1 MKTITTCFI
10 VGIFFTLIGIL
21 GILNIQVLAQ
31 VEIAGK
37 TESWRDNSTIAGP
50 TYHIAGEVIN
60 KGNEDVGIV
69 EIAVTLYDAGGNVIG
84 TDNTYVIPDTIP
96 AGEKAPFQFRI
107 HEGSSVSDLLKIQ
120 NYSLIV
126 DDPS

>member
-1 MKTITTCFI
+1 
-10 VGIFFTLIGIL
+10 
-21 GILNIQVLAQ
+21 VLAQ

-37 TESWRDNSTIAGP
+37 TESWLDDSTIVGLS
-50 TYHIAGEVIN
+50 YHIAGEVIN

-69 EIAVTLYDAGGNVIG
+69 EISATLYDSEGNVIG

-96 AGEKAPFQFRI
+96 AGEKAPFQFMI
-107 HEGSSVSDLLKIQ
+107 LNSSVSDLLKIQ

-126 DDPS
+126 DEPS